1 MDKINLPDYYTDE
14 DKANYHDMISRGEAL
29 LGKQIPHC
37 DKFLLD
43 LSARMTINQI
53 KGYQDEKTDDE
64 VKEQQQK
71 HKEAQKHA
79 HIITPDDLYEE
90 GQHPLELNQS
100 IANKE
105 HDETEEAGTE
115 VTEATEA
122 NLIS

>member
-29 LGKQIPHC
+29 LGKQIPHK
-37 DKFLLD
+37 DAFLLD

-90 GQHPLELNQS
+90 GQHPLQLNQS

-105 HDETEEAGTE
+105 HETEEAGTE

>member
-64 VKEQQQK
+64 VKEQQQNK
-71 HKEAQKHA
+71 KEEQQPDQ
-79 HIITPDDLYEE
+79 IITHDDY
-90 GQHPLELNQS
+90 
-100 IANKE
+100 
-105 HDETEEAGTE
+105 
-115 VTEATEA
+115 
-122 NLIS
+122 

>member
-1 MDKINLPDYYTDE
+1 MNKINLPDYYTDE

-29 LGKQIPHC
+29 LGKQIPHK
-37 DKFLLD
+37 DAFLLD

-90 GQHPLELNQS
+90 GQHPLQLNQS

-105 HDETEEAGTE
+105 HEAEEAGTE

>member
-1 MDKINLPDYYTDE
+1 MNKINLPDYYTDE

-29 LGKQIPHC
+29 LGKQIPHK
-37 DKFLLD
+37 DAFLLD

-90 GQHPLELNQS
+90 GHHPLQLNQV

-105 HDETEEAGTE
+105 DKTEEAGTE
-115 VTEATEA
+115 VTEDTEA